1 VTALGEALAAVQR
14 RGEDL
19 AIAVDLLLRS
29 LPAIDDLVKALDDA
43 GGSSRLVNALRAEL
57 TKRRGGRR

>member
-1 VTALGEALAAVQR
+1 MTALGEALAAVQR